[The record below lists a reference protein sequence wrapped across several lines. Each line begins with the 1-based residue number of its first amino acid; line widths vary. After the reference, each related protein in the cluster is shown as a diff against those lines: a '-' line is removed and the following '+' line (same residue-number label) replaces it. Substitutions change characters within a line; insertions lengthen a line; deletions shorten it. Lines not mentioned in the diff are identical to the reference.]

1 MVAHLVSVRITRQ
14 PIPPLTHMYCPF
26 SVDEAYRVQDGLT
39 RMIVEAGDEVVGYKI
54 AFAGRASRAAWGVDE
69 PVYGRLFK
77 SQAVSDAGTIDP
89 ASCIT
94 FHIEVEVAFVMDKPI
109 DRPVRDVERLK
120 PLVRSVHAGFDIPTR
135 RFDFSIARPKAAD
148 VIADGAAASR
158 FVLGPAMDPAKVDVD
173 RLTLAVRHDGRE
185 VYRGESANVM
195 GSPWRSLLWLANS
208 LLGRGHALR
217 AGDVVLAGAAAGAY
231 SPARPQAAGTYVGDC
246 GALGR
251 VSCKVLEEGG
261 RAP

>member
-1 MVAHLVSVRITRQ
+1 MVADLVSVRITKE

-26 SVDEAYRVQDGLT
+26 SLDEAYRVQDGLT

-54 AFAGRASRAAWGVDE
+54 AFAGRASQAAWGVNE

-77 SQAVSDAGTIDP
+77 SQAVPDGGTIDL
-89 ASCIT
+89 ADFIT
-94 FHIEVEVAFVMDKPI
+94 FHIEVEVAFVIDRRI
-109 DRPVRDVERLK
+109 DRPVQDVDQLK
-120 PLVRSVHAGFDIPTR
+120 RLVRSVRAAFDVPTR
-135 RFDFSIARPKAAD
+135 RFDSGIAAPKAAD
-148 VIADGAAASR
+148 MVADGAGANR
-158 FVLGPAMDPAKVDVD
+158 FVLGPAMGPAEVDVD

-208 LLGRGHALR
+208 LVRRGHALR
-217 AGDVVLAGAAAGAY
+217 AGDVVLAGAVAKAY
-231 SPARPQAAGTYVGDC
+231 SPPGRQAAGTYVGDC

-251 VSCKVLEEGG
+251 VTCKVAGG
-261 RAP
+261 ATSR

>member
-1 MVAHLVSVRITRQ
+1 MVADLVSVRITRQ

-26 SVDEAYRVQDGLT
+26 SLDEAYRVQDGLT

-54 AFAGRASRAAWGVDE
+54 AFAGGASRAAWGIDE
-69 PVYGRLFK
+69 PAYGRLFR
-77 SQAVSDAGTIDP
+77 SQAVPDGGTIDL

-109 DRPVRDVERLK
+109 DRPVEDVEHLK
-120 PLVRSVHAGFDIPTR
+120 PLVRSVHAGFDVPTR
-135 RFDFSIARPKAAD
+135 RFDSSIARPKAAD
-148 VIADGAAASR
+148 VIADGAAANR
-158 FVLGPAMDPAKVDVD
+158 FVLGPAMDPARTDVD

-185 VYRGESANVM
+185 VYRGGSANVM

-208 LLGRGHALR
+208 LLGRGRALR
-217 AGDVVLAGAAAGAY
+217 AGDVVLAGAVDQVY

-251 VSCKVLEEGG
+251 VTCKVLEEGG
-261 RAP
+261 GEP